1 MSNAHLL
8 PRGRIWLA
16 MLAFI
21 VVPWLGGR
29 AFAQDDPPGR
39 VGRLV
44 EVQGAVSRYDGE
56 QGQWTDAERNRPL
69 TTGDRLYTDARAT
82 AEVRIGSTVVRLSEA
97 TELELLRVDDD
108 HIALRLHRGSLA
120 LQVRAR
126 EVAAE
131 IELVTAEASLR
142 PQRSGLYR
150 LDRADDVT
158 QATALRGALR
168 VDERGGFTIETG
180 QRLELWREG
189 DERGVLRS
197 RMGTPVQ
204 DGFTSWVMAED
215 RRDDAGA
222 SQRYVSPEMTGAEDL
237 DRHGSWEQH
246 PEYGAVWLPLS
257 VGVDWAPYRYGRWA
271 WVQPWGWTWVDDAPW
286 GFAPFHYGRWV
297 HWGGRW
303 AWSPGGY
310 VRRPVYAPALVAWV
324 GGPHLGV
331 SVNLGSPAVAW
342 VPLAPREVFRPWYRA
357 TPLYAD
363 RVNQRPLERGA
374 RPPQPVPAG
383 PVMYGNQG
391 VPGAVTVVP
400 RDVLMQRQPVAREAL
415 GHRDGSRGGVPLSQ
429 AEPPARGVF
438 SPMLP
443 LPPSS
448 PLRQMIPVPPNMPL
462 RENRPLPPTG
472 QQPGAAPPVVDLR
485 RDRSPS
491 PVATPRPAPMP
502 GPAQGPVGATQTSA
516 PQRPPATPPGAP
528 VPPPRPVPVSPAP
541 VAPPTAAPQPQ
552 PQPQPQP
559 HPAPTP
565 APAPAPAPAPP
576 QAAPQ
581 APAKPPVVV
590 PPPQPR
596 PRPPE
601 ADKRRE
607 PEEGRKAQHDGRGN
621 SREREAV
628 Q

>member
-44 EVQGAVSRYDGE
+44 DVQGAVSRYEGE

-82 AEVRIGSTVVRLSEA
+82 AEVRIGSTLVRLSEA

-215 RRDDAGA
+215 RRDDAGV

-271 WVQPWGWTWVDDAPW
+271 WVQPWGWTWSTT
-286 GFAPFHYGRWV
+286 H
-297 HWGGRW
+297 
-303 AWSPGGY
+303 
-310 VRRPVYAPALVAWV
+310 
-324 GGPHLGV
+324 
-331 SVNLGSPAVAW
+331 
-342 VPLAPREVFRPWYRA
+342 
-357 TPLYAD
+357 
-363 RVNQRPLERGA
+363 
-374 RPPQPVPAG
+374 
-383 PVMYGNQG
+383 
-391 VPGAVTVVP
+391 PGAL
-400 RDVLMQRQPVAREAL
+400 R
-415 GHRDGSRGGVPLSQ
+415 
-429 AEPPARGVF
+429 
-438 SPMLP
+438 
-443 LPPSS
+443 PS
-448 PLRQMIPVPPNMPL
+448 I
-462 RENRPLPPTG
+462 TAAG
-472 QQPGAAPPVVDLR
+472 CIGA
-485 RDRSPS
+485 
-491 PVATPRPAPMP
+491 
-502 GPAQGPVGATQTSA
+502 GAG
-516 PQRPPATPPGAP
+516 PGAP
-528 VPPPRPVPVSPAP
+528 AATCAARSTRRRWWPGWAARIWAYRSTWARRPWPGCRWPRARSSGPGTVPRLCTPTGSTSGRWNVVRGRRKRCPP
-541 VAPPTAAPQPQ
+541 
-552 PQPQPQP
+552 
-559 HPAPTP
+559 
-565 APAPAPAPAPP
+565 
-576 QAAPQ
+576 
-581 APAKPPVVV
+581 
-590 PPPQPR
+590 
-596 PRPPE
+596 
-601 ADKRRE
+601 
-607 PEEGRKAQHDGRGN
+607 GR
-621 SREREAV
+621 
-628 Q
+628 